1 MMHQIVRPKPR
12 EYVLEKRRKRAEDGT
27 NGVMA
32 NHFERLPSNVVE
44 HILQQVPYVE
54 WNVLSQTCRKWRQII
69 IQLQVALID
78 RYQHATEPCPLVV
91 PSKLCKKKKPI
102 LNVKTEIPREENS
115 IIIISSN
122 DSSDS
127 FDSND
132 DDSSEQNTSAV
143 SEIFGNQKE
152 DQENED
158 KDDNSLA
165 EEAQRHD
172 QGRSEILEGER
183 YEAHLISKVN
193 PALFS
198 LSAQPMFGF
207 EPKNEETRF
216 YKLVLENG
224 QVIKLRRI
232 KGIHYSVCHLFAN
245 FQTLF
250 RKVAII
256 LVHGG
261 YFAGAVFDSPN
272 RCLKHKT
279 FQKYIVRKGQGRRQ
293 SAHDKESRGQ
303 SIGAHIRREN
313 EKKFSLQLRSTLM
326 EWHSQGFFSDRL
338 VFIGA
343 PGPLNRADLLFP
355 DSPLSHIP
363 LFSVPFTTS
372 RPTYA
377 ECTWTY
383 EQLLSISFL
392 KS

>member
-32 NHFERLPSNVVE
+32 NHFERLPSNVME

-78 RYQHATEPCPLVV
+78 RYQHATEQCPLVV

-102 LNVKTEIPREENS
+102 LNVKTEIPREENN

-122 DSSDS
+122 ASSDS

-143 SEIFGNQKE
+143 SEISGNHKD

-158 KDDNSLA
+158 KDDISLA
-165 EEAQRHD
+165 EEAQIHD
-172 QGRSEILEGER
+172 QVRSEILEGER
-183 YEAHLISKVN
+183 YESHLISKVN

-216 YKLVLENG
+216 YKLGLENG

-232 KGIHYSVCHLFAN
+232 KGIHYSV
-245 FQTLF
+245 
-250 RKVAII
+250 
-256 LVHGG
+256 
-261 YFAGAVFDSPN
+261 
-272 RCLKHKT
+272 
-279 FQKYIVRKGQGRRQ
+279 
-293 SAHDKESRGQ
+293 
-303 SIGAHIRREN
+303 
-313 EKKFSLQLRSTLM
+313 
-326 EWHSQGFFSDRL
+326 
-338 VFIGA
+338 
-343 PGPLNRADLLFP
+343 
-355 DSPLSHIP
+355 
-363 LFSVPFTTS
+363 
-372 RPTYA
+372 
-377 ECTWTY
+377 
-383 EQLLSISFL
+383 
-392 KS
+392 